1 MFRDLRDLGHGYRT
15 SKKFNTLTRAIA
27 AELLHF
33 EELRISQRGSIIV
46 GLSCTTRDLLNPFV
60 RTLVSN
66 KGREDMAQL
75 DSRSSII
82 KSKQIYIGESSCGG
96 QWQSDTSGIPVQAN
110 HIFDPSCNTWQVG
123 ARVCIFRV
131 PNPIM
136 VGNREA
142 YLPSTVS
149 LGPYHHNS
157 NDIVST
163 MNQHKQEAVRRMV
176 SRIKRDGAFLMK
188 RIQNMERDIR
198 ECYEEKINCDG
209 ETLCYMMVYDTCFIL
224 EFFRCASRTK
234 DENPQ
239 GWFSLVFQNKD
250 FKNCM
255 HSAILSDIM
264 KLENQIPLSVL
275 IEILRLE
282 FDHPE
287 PELAAMLS
295 NSELFKGFPFNA
307 SLSDEDVNDVVK
319 SKLKDDG
326 VKSKLKEYIEKYPS
340 CSPNRSSF
348 TSDAA
353 ESLVDKRYSPCAE
366 ELQNAGIIFKV
377 GQVRFRRRKLV
388 NSKLSLPQI
397 TVNYMTETLLRNL
410 MAYEECQRCPWN
422 PEPTVIS
429 YYIRLLDNLITSDKD
444 VSALRDSKVIKSLLG
459 SDQVIVS
466 IFNHLQIGITVDPL
480 VRRTTPTIN
489 GREPIHE
496 YEIIMIELKE
506 HYDTKWNVWL
516 AQFMKEYWRRQ

>member
-1 MFRDLRDLGHGYRT
+1 
-15 SKKFNTLTRAIA
+15 
-27 AELLHF
+27 
-33 EELRISQRGSIIV
+33 
-46 GLSCTTRDLLNPFV
+46 
-60 RTLVSN
+60 
-66 KGREDMAQL
+66 MAQL

-82 KSKQIYIGESSCGG
+82 KGKQIYIGESSCGG

-123 ARVCIFRV
+123 AKVCIFRV

-157 NDIVST
+157 NDRVST

-176 SRIKRDGAFLMK
+176 SRIKRDGVSLMK

-198 ECYEEKINCDG
+198 EYYEERLNCDG
-209 ETLCYMMVYDTCFIL
+209 ETLCCMMVYDACFIL

-307 SLSDEDVNDVVK
+307 SLSVEDVNDVAK

-326 VKSKLKEYIEKYPS
+326 VKSKLREYIEKYPCYHLLDLYRIVIKDLLTPENS
-340 CSPNRSSF
+340 ESYIARRLGYVQIACPPNHSSF

-377 GQVRFRRRKLV
+377 GQVRFRRRKWV

-410 MAYEECQRCPWN
+410 MAYEECQRCSWN

-429 YYIRLLDNLITSDKD
+429 YYIRLLDNLINSDKD

-459 SDQVIVS
+459 SDQDIVS

-480 VRRTTPTIN
+480 DRRTTPTIN

-496 YEIIMIELKE
+496 YENIMIELKE
-506 HYDTKWNVWL
+506 HYDAKWNVWL
-516 AQFMKEYWRRQ
+516 AQFMKEKCSNPWYAISFLAATGLLVMTVIQTVYTVK

>member
-1 MFRDLRDLGHGYRT
+1 
-15 SKKFNTLTRAIA
+15 
-27 AELLHF
+27 
-33 EELRISQRGSIIV
+33 
-46 GLSCTTRDLLNPFV
+46 
-60 RTLVSN
+60 
-66 KGREDMAQL
+66 
-75 DSRSSII
+75 
-82 KSKQIYIGESSCGG
+82 
-96 QWQSDTSGIPVQAN
+96 
-110 HIFDPSCNTWQVG
+110 
-123 ARVCIFRV
+123 
-131 PNPIM
+131 M

-209 ETLCYMMVYDTCFIL
+209 ETLCCMMVYDACFIL

-255 HSAILSDIM
+255 HSVILSDIM

-326 VKSKLKEYIEKYPS
+326 VKSKLKEYIEKYPCHHLLDLLTPES
-340 CSPNRSSF
+340 SESYIACRLGYVQIACSPNRSNF

-410 MAYEECQRCPWN
+410 MAYEECQRCSWN

-429 YYIRLLDNLITSDKD
+429 YYIRLLDNLINSDKD

-459 SDQVIVS
+459 SDQDIVS

-496 YEIIMIELKE
+496 YEIIKIELKE

-516 AQFMKEYWRRQ
+516 AQFMKEYCSNPWYAISLLAATGLLFMTLIQTVYTMK